1 LLLIITNRDDLT
13 ADFLITRL
21 LETGQPY
28 YRINSEDLAEAKYL
42 FSAGDDE
49 DVTRCYTIAGKKLDL
64 GDIRSVWYRRMI
76 WPSPSQTIF
85 PEQRR
90 FAAGE
95 IRHLVEGLVLDPSI
109 LWVNPIDATAL
120 GERKV
125 FQLRLAREVGFR
137 IPPTLISN
145 DPKML
150 RDFAARHDGGVIC
163 KPIYH
168 GLVSEGSKRYSVYTN
183 QIDPDELADDA
194 QLQACPTLLQKR
206 IPKGTD
212 IRATF
217 IGRDVFPVEIFS
229 SDAAP
234 LDWRRPGEDIQ
245 YRRIEL
251 PPAIE
256 HSCRDLL
263 SRLRLSY
270 GAFDFV
276 RTPEGEVFFLEVN
289 PTGEWAWLERALGIP
304 MRDAFLRLFFDD

>member
-1 LLLIITNRDDLT
+1 M
-13 ADFLITRL
+13 
-21 LETGQPY
+21 
-28 YRINSEDLAEAKYL
+28 
-42 FSAGDDE
+42 FSAGDQE
-49 DVTRCYTIAGKKLDL
+49 DLTRRYTVAGKGVDL
-64 GDIRSVWYRRMI
+64 GDIRSVWYRRMV

-109 LWVNPIDATAL
+109 LWVNPIDATAM

-183 QIDPDELADDA
+183 QIHPDELADDV
-194 QLQACPTLLQKR
+194 QLQSM
-206 IPKGTD
+206 TD
-212 IRATF
+212 TSAEKDPE
-217 IGRDVFPVEIFS
+217 RDRYPRDFY
-229 SDAAP
+229 
-234 LDWRRPGEDIQ
+234 RPGCIPG
-245 YRRIEL
+245 RNI
-251 PPAIE
+251 
-256 HSCRDLL
+256 
-263 SRLRLSY
+263 
-270 GAFDFV
+270 FV
-276 RTPEGEVFFLEVN
+276 
-289 PTGEWAWLERALGIP
+289 
-304 MRDAFLRLFFDD
+304 